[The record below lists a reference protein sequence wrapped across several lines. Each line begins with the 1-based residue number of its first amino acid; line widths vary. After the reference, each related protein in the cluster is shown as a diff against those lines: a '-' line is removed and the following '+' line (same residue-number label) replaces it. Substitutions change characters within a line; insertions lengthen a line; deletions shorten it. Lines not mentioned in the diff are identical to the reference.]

1 MIGSFGFGARG
12 SQFLLFQ
19 QASLS
24 LYTLYIYINSKVL
37 MKKNFVILSV
47 ILTCVLAVSLQAMAA
62 TEKLRIMTYNIPY
75 GNIQPSEGNGQNTWD
90 NRVLAI
96 HNYLDSISPDLIG
109 IQEGVKPQMISI
121 LAGIP
126 GYAMVGCARDDGAE
140 KGEYTPILY
149 KTSRFLLEKSG
160 NYWPTE
166 TPDVPSKTPNAI
178 CYRVATWALFTDKVT
193 GARFIYTNTHLDHG
207 QEAVRIE
214 QAKVVKE
221 KMAELAELYGTNLI
235 QFLTAD
241 FNMTRSS
248 NVYPYLTTY
257 KLKTRDMWSVA
268 RKKVIKA
275 VNGFSTNADNE
286 IDFIFAYGTVSCSYA
301 EMGNR
306 NTPDG
311 FIMSDHNPVFADVS
325 WTTSTAD
332 NARAAIADA
341 RSAADS
347 TFLWKKSAAK
357 LLTSATQLSTDGL
370 ESTSSLSSVYDRKTS
385 TYVRS
390 LYSSSLPPNQPHY
403 LQVALRNPIS
413 AFCVQ
418 YNKSMDGDAGQSDRW
433 EDVIVYASQDAEKW
447 DYITELYEFSGVV
460 NKTYSANVQMR
471 RPYQHIRF
479 QVMRTNGMQLSNGAP
494 RYSLSELQI
503 YENSPYSTCDYV
515 QSEDIS
521 KAVDA
526 LYAQADA
533 LEQLTDDGSV
543 TAEDVA
549 SLEEATKAL
558 RQARQD
564 FAESVGSVQ
573 SSAIGTP
580 SAIYSPDGKRLESLQ
595 RGVNIILSEDGESRK
610 VLMK

>member
-47 ILTCVLAVSLQAMAA
+47 VLTCVLAASLQAMAA

-109 IQEGVKPQMISI
+109 IQEGVKPQLISI

-268 RKKVIKA
+268 RKKVINA

-370 ESTSSLSSVYDRKTS
+370 ESTSSLSSVYDRNTG

-413 AFCVQ
+413 AFYVQ

-494 RYSLSELQI
+494 RYSLSELQL
-503 YENSPYSTCDYV
+503 YENSPYSTCEYAK
-515 QSEDIS
+515 S
-521 KAVDA
+521 KTIAQAVDA
-526 LYAQADA
+526 LYDLAGHTQALVD
-533 LEQLTDDGSV
+533 EGNVTSSDV
-543 TAEDVA
+543 TA
-549 SLEEATKAL
+549 LREATQAL
-558 RQARQD
+558 RQARHD
-564 FAESVGSVQ
+564 YATPVTGVTASAEPQGEQ
-573 SSAIGTP
+573 
-580 SAIYSPDGKRLESLQ
+580 IYSLSGMRLGALQ
-595 RGVNIILSEDGESRK
+595 KGVNIRRDANGASRLVMAK
-610 VLMK
+610 

>member
-1 MIGSFGFGARG
+1 
-12 SQFLLFQ
+12 
-19 QASLS
+19 
-24 LYTLYIYINSKVL
+24 

-47 ILTCVLAVSLQAMAA
+47 VLTCVLAASLQAMAA

-109 IQEGVKPQMISI
+109 IQEGVKPQLISI

-268 RKKVIKA
+268 RKKVINA

-413 AFCVQ
+413 AFYVQ

-494 RYSLSELQI
+494 RYSLSELQL
-503 YENSPYSTCDYV
+503 YENSPYSTCEYAK
-515 QSEDIS
+515 S
-521 KAVDA
+521 KTIAQAVDA
-526 LYAQADA
+526 LYDLADHTQALID
-533 LEQLTDDGSV
+533 EGNVTSSDV
-543 TAEDVA
+543 TA
-549 SLEEATKAL
+549 LKQATQAL
-558 RQARQD
+558 RQTRHDYATPVTGVTAS
-564 FAESVGSVQ
+564 AEPAGEQ
-573 SSAIGTP
+573 
-580 SAIYSPDGKRLESLQ
+580 IYSLSGMRLGALQ
-595 RGVNIILSEDGESRK
+595 KGVNIRRGANGASRL
-610 VLMK
+610 VLAK

>member
-1 MIGSFGFGARG
+1 
-12 SQFLLFQ
+12 
-19 QASLS
+19 
-24 LYTLYIYINSKVL
+24 

-47 ILTCVLAVSLQAMAA
+47 ILTCVLAVSLQTMAA

-109 IQEGVKPQMISI
+109 IQEGVKPQLISI

-268 RKKVIKA
+268 RKKVINA

-370 ESTSSLSSVYDRKTS
+370 ESTSSLSSVYDRNTG

-413 AFCVQ
+413 AFYVQ
-418 YNKSMDGDAGQSDRW
+418 YNKSMDGDAGQSDSW

-494 RYSLSELQI
+494 RYSLSELQL
-503 YENSPYSTCDYV
+503 YENSPYSTCEYAK
-515 QSEDIS
+515 S
-521 KAVDA
+521 KTIAQAVDA
-526 LYAQADA
+526 LYDLAGHTQALVD
-533 LEQLTDDGSV
+533 EGNVTSSDV
-543 TAEDVA
+543 TA
-549 SLEEATKAL
+549 LREATQAL
-558 RQARQD
+558 RQARHD
-564 FAESVGSVQ
+564 YATPVTGVTASAEPAGEQ
-573 SSAIGTP
+573 
-580 SAIYSPDGKRLESLQ
+580 IYSLSGMRLGALQ
-595 RGVNIILSEDGESRK
+595 KGVNIRRDANGASRLVMAK
-610 VLMK
+610 

>member
-1 MIGSFGFGARG
+1 MEPEVPNSYF
-12 SQFLLFQ
+12 SSKL
-19 QASLS
+19 LS
-24 LYTLYIYINSKVL
+24 LFIHYIYINSKVL

-47 ILTCVLAVSLQAMAA
+47 VLTCVLAASLQAMAA

-109 IQEGVKPQMISI
+109 IQEGAKPQLISI

-370 ESTSSLSSVYDRKTS
+370 ESTSSLSSVYDRNTG

-494 RYSLSELQI
+494 RYSLSELQL
-503 YENSPYSTCDYV
+503 YENSPYSTCEYAK
-515 QSEDIS
+515 S
-521 KAVDA
+521 KTIAQAVDA
-526 LYAQADA
+526 LYDLAGHTQALVD
-533 LEQLTDDGSV
+533 EGNVTSSDV
-543 TAEDVA
+543 TA
-549 SLEEATKAL
+549 LREATQAL
-558 RQARQD
+558 RQARHD
-564 FAESVGSVQ
+564 YATPVTGVTASAEPAGEQ
-573 SSAIGTP
+573 
-580 SAIYSPDGKRLESLQ
+580 IYSLSGMRLGALQ
-595 RGVNIILSEDGESRK
+595 KGVNIRRDANGASRLVMAK
-610 VLMK
+610 

>member
-47 ILTCVLAVSLQAMAA
+47 VLTCVLAASLQAMAA

-109 IQEGVKPQMISI
+109 IQEGVKPQLISI

-268 RKKVIKA
+268 RKKVINA

-370 ESTSSLSSVYDRKTS
+370 ESTSSLSSVYDRNTG

-413 AFCVQ
+413 AFYVQ

-494 RYSLSELQI
+494 RYSLSELQL
-503 YENSPYSTCDYV
+503 YENSPYSTCEYAK
-515 QSEDIS
+515 S
-521 KAVDA
+521 KTIAQAVDA
-526 LYAQADA
+526 LYDLAGHTQALVD
-533 LEQLTDDGSV
+533 EGNVTSSDV
-543 TAEDVA
+543 TA
-549 SLEEATKAL
+549 LREATQAL
-558 RQARQD
+558 RQARHD
-564 FAESVGSVQ
+564 YATPVTGVTASAEPQGEQ
-573 SSAIGTP
+573 
-580 SAIYSPDGKRLESLQ
+580 IYSLSGMRLGALQ
-595 RGVNIILSEDGESRK
+595 KGVNIRRDANGTSRLVMAK
-610 VLMK
+610 

>member
-1 MIGSFGFGARG
+1 
-12 SQFLLFQ
+12 
-19 QASLS
+19 
-24 LYTLYIYINSKVL
+24 

-47 ILTCVLAVSLQAMAA
+47 VLTCVLAASLQAMAA

-96 HNYLDSISPDLIG
+96 HNYLNSISPDLIG
-109 IQEGVKPQMISI
+109 IQEGVKPQLISI

-268 RKKVIKA
+268 RKKVINA

-370 ESTSSLSSVYDRKTS
+370 ESTSSLSSVYDRNTG

-494 RYSLSELQI
+494 RYSLSELQL
-503 YENSPYSTCDYV
+503 YENSPYSTCEYAK
-515 QSEDIS
+515 S
-521 KAVDA
+521 KTIAQAVDA
-526 LYAQADA
+526 LYDLAGHTQALVD
-533 LEQLTDDGSV
+533 EGNVTSSDV
-543 TAEDVA
+543 TA
-549 SLEEATKAL
+549 LREATQAL
-558 RQARQD
+558 RQARHD
-564 FAESVGSVQ
+564 YATPVTGVTASAEPAGEQ
-573 SSAIGTP
+573 
-580 SAIYSPDGKRLESLQ
+580 IYSLSGMRLGALQ
-595 RGVNIILSEDGESRK
+595 KGVNIRRDANGASRLVMAK
-610 VLMK
+610 

>member
-1 MIGSFGFGARG
+1 
-12 SQFLLFQ
+12 
-19 QASLS
+19 
-24 LYTLYIYINSKVL
+24 

-47 ILTCVLAVSLQAMAA
+47 VLTCVLAASLQAMAA

-109 IQEGVKPQMISI
+109 IQEGVKPQLISI

-347 TFLWKKSAAK
+347 TFLWQKSAAK

-390 LYSSSLPPNQPHY
+390 LYSSSLPPNNPHY
-403 LQVALRNPIS
+403 LQVKLREPQK
-413 AFCVQ
+413 AFSLQ
-418 YNKSMDGDAGQSDRW
+418 YNKSLDGDAGQADRW
-433 EDVIVYASQDAEKW
+433 EDVLVTASHDGEHW
-447 DYITELYEFSGVV
+447 DYVTELYKLSGVQNRTYTAEV
-460 NKTYSANVQMR
+460 NMR
-471 RPYQHIRF
+471 RPYEYVRF
-479 QVMRTNGMQLSNGAP
+479 QVMRTHGMRLSNGAP
-494 RYSLSELQI
+494 RYSLSEFQMF
-503 YENSPYSTCDYV
+503 PCTPVATCEYAK
-515 QSEDIS
+515 S
-521 KAVDA
+521 KTIAQAVDA
-526 LYAQADA
+526 LYDLAGHTQALVD
-533 LEQLTDDGSV
+533 EGNVTSSDV
-543 TAEDVA
+543 TA
-549 SLEEATKAL
+549 LREATKAL

-564 FAESVGSVQ
+564 FATPVTGVTA
-573 SSAIGTP
+573 SAEPQGEQ
-580 SAIYSPDGKRLESLQ
+580 IYSLSGMRLGALQ
-595 RGVNIILSEDGESRK
+595 KGVNIRRDANGASRLVMAK
-610 VLMK
+610 

>member
-1 MIGSFGFGARG
+1 
-12 SQFLLFQ
+12 
-19 QASLS
+19 
-24 LYTLYIYINSKVL
+24 

-47 ILTCVLAVSLQAMAA
+47 VLTCVLAASLQAMAA

-109 IQEGVKPQMISI
+109 IQEGVKPQLISI

-268 RKKVIKA
+268 RKKVINA

-413 AFCVQ
+413 AFYVQ

-494 RYSLSELQI
+494 RYSLSELQL
-503 YENSPYSTCDYV
+503 YENSPYSTCEYAK
-515 QSEDIS
+515 S
-521 KAVDA
+521 KTIAQAVDA
-526 LYAQADA
+526 LYDLADHTQALID
-533 LEQLTDDGSV
+533 EGNVTSSDV
-543 TAEDVA
+543 TA
-549 SLEEATKAL
+549 LREATQAL
-558 RQARQD
+558 RQTRHDYATPVTGVTAS
-564 FAESVGSVQ
+564 AEPQGEQ
-573 SSAIGTP
+573 
-580 SAIYSPDGKRLESLQ
+580 IYSLSGMRLDTPQ
-595 RGVNIILSEDGESRK
+595 KGVNILRGANGASRL
-610 VLMK
+610 VLAK

>member
-24 LYTLYIYINSKVL
+24 LFIHYIYINSKVL

-109 IQEGVKPQMISI
+109 IQEGVKPQLISI

-207 QEAVRIE
+207 QEDVRIE

-347 TFLWKKSAAK
+347 TFLWQKSAAK
-357 LLTSATQLSTDGL
+357 LLTSATQLTTDGL

-479 QVMRTNGMQLSNGAP
+479 QVMRTHGMQLSNGAP
-494 RYSLSELQI
+494 RYSLSEFQMF
-503 YENSPYSTCDYV
+503 PCTPVATCEYAK
-515 QSEDIS
+515 S
-521 KAVDA
+521 KTIAQAVDA
-526 LYAQADA
+526 LYDLAGHTQALVD
-533 LEQLTDDGSV
+533 EGNVTSSDV
-543 TAEDVA
+543 TA
-549 SLEEATKAL
+549 LREATQAL
-558 RQARQD
+558 RQARHD
-564 FAESVGSVQ
+564 YATPVTGVTASAEPAGEQ
-573 SSAIGTP
+573 
-580 SAIYSPDGKRLESLQ
+580 IYSLSGMRLGALQ
-595 RGVNIILSEDGESRK
+595 KGVNIRRDANGASRLVMAK
-610 VLMK
+610 

>member
-47 ILTCVLAVSLQAMAA
+47 VLTCVLAASLQAMAA

-109 IQEGVKPQMISI
+109 IQEGVKPQLISI

-268 RKKVIKA
+268 RKKVINA

-370 ESTSSLSSVYDRKTS
+370 ESTSSLSSVYDRNTG

-413 AFCVQ
+413 AFYVQ

-494 RYSLSELQI
+494 RYSLSELQL
-503 YENSPYSTCDYV
+503 YENSPYSTCEYAK
-515 QSEDIS
+515 S
-521 KAVDA
+521 KTIAQAVDA
-526 LYAQADA
+526 LYDLAGHTQALVD
-533 LEQLTDDGSV
+533 EGNVTSSDV
-543 TAEDVA
+543 TA
-549 SLEEATKAL
+549 LREATQAL
-558 RQARQD
+558 RQARHD
-564 FAESVGSVQ
+564 YATPVTGVTASAEPAGEQ
-573 SSAIGTP
+573 
-580 SAIYSPDGKRLESLQ
+580 IYSLSGMRLGALQ
-595 RGVNIILSEDGESRK
+595 KGVNIRRDANGASRLVMAK
-610 VLMK
+610 

>member
-1 MIGSFGFGARG
+1 
-12 SQFLLFQ
+12 
-19 QASLS
+19 
-24 LYTLYIYINSKVL
+24 

-109 IQEGVKPQMISI
+109 IQEGVKPQLISI

-241 FNMTRSS
+241 FNMNRSS
-248 NVYPYLTTY
+248 KVYPYLTTY

-370 ESTSSLSSVYDRKTS
+370 ESTSSLSSVYDRNTG

-413 AFCVQ
+413 AFYVQ

-494 RYSLSELQI
+494 RYSLSELQL
-503 YENSPYSTCDYV
+503 YENSPYSTCEYAK
-515 QSEDIS
+515 S
-521 KAVDA
+521 KTIAQAVDA
-526 LYAQADA
+526 LYDLAGHTQALVD
-533 LEQLTDDGSV
+533 EGNVTSSDV
-543 TAEDVA
+543 TA
-549 SLEEATKAL
+549 LREATQAL
-558 RQARQD
+558 RQARHD
-564 FAESVGSVQ
+564 YATPVTGVTASAEPQGEQ
-573 SSAIGTP
+573 
-580 SAIYSPDGKRLESLQ
+580 IYSLSGMRLGALQ
-595 RGVNIILSEDGESRK
+595 KGVNIRRDANGASRLVMAK
-610 VLMK
+610 

>member
-1 MIGSFGFGARG
+1 
-12 SQFLLFQ
+12 
-19 QASLS
+19 
-24 LYTLYIYINSKVL
+24 

-47 ILTCVLAVSLQAMAA
+47 VLTCVLAASLQAMAA

-109 IQEGVKPQMISI
+109 IQEGVKPQLISI

-268 RKKVIKA
+268 RKKVINA

-370 ESTSSLSSVYDRKTS
+370 ESTSSLSSVYDRNTG

-413 AFCVQ
+413 AFYVQ

-494 RYSLSELQI
+494 RYSLSEFQMF
-503 YENSPYSTCDYV
+503 PCTPVATCEYAK
-515 QSEDIS
+515 S
-521 KAVDA
+521 KTIAQAVDA
-526 LYAQADA
+526 LYDLAGHTQALVD
-533 LEQLTDDGSV
+533 EGNVTSSDV
-543 TAEDVA
+543 TA
-549 SLEEATKAL
+549 LREATQAL
-558 RQARQD
+558 RQARHD
-564 FAESVGSVQ
+564 YATPVTGVTASAEPAGEQ
-573 SSAIGTP
+573 
-580 SAIYSPDGKRLESLQ
+580 IYSLSGMRLGALQ
-595 RGVNIILSEDGESRK
+595 KGVNIRRDANGASRLVMAK
-610 VLMK
+610 

>member
-1 MIGSFGFGARG
+1 MEPEVPNSYF
-12 SQFLLFQ
+12 SSKL
-19 QASLS
+19 LS
-24 LYTLYIYINSKVL
+24 LFIHYIYINSKVL
-37 MKKNFVILSV
+37 MKKNSVILSV
-47 ILTCVLAVSLQAMAA
+47 ILTCVLAVSLQTMAA

-109 IQEGVKPQMISI
+109 IQEGVKPQLISI

-248 NVYPYLTTY
+248 KVYPYLTTY

-347 TFLWKKSAAK
+347 TFLWQKSAAK
-357 LLTSATQLSTDGL
+357 LLTSATQLTTDGL

-494 RYSLSELQI
+494 RYSLSEFQMF
-503 YENSPYSTCDYV
+503 PCTPVATCEYAK
-515 QSEDIS
+515 S
-521 KAVDA
+521 KTIAQAVDA
-526 LYAQADA
+526 LYDLAGHTQALVD
-533 LEQLTDDGSV
+533 EGNVTSSDV
-543 TAEDVA
+543 TA
-549 SLEEATKAL
+549 LREATQAL
-558 RQARQD
+558 RQARHD
-564 FAESVGSVQ
+564 YATPVTGVTASAEPQGEQ
-573 SSAIGTP
+573 
-580 SAIYSPDGKRLESLQ
+580 IYSLSGMRLGALQ
-595 RGVNIILSEDGESRK
+595 KGVNIRRDANGASRLVMAK
-610 VLMK
+610 

>member
-1 MIGSFGFGARG
+1 
-12 SQFLLFQ
+12 
-19 QASLS
+19 
-24 LYTLYIYINSKVL
+24 

-47 ILTCVLAVSLQAMAA
+47 VLTCVLAASLQAMAA

-109 IQEGVKPQMISI
+109 IQEGVKPQLISI

-268 RKKVIKA
+268 RKKVINA

-370 ESTSSLSSVYDRKTS
+370 ESTSSLSSVYDRNTG

-413 AFCVQ
+413 AFYVQ

-494 RYSLSELQI
+494 RYSLSELQL
-503 YENSPYSTCDYV
+503 YENSPYSTCEYAK
-515 QSEDIS
+515 S
-521 KAVDA
+521 KTIAQAVDA
-526 LYAQADA
+526 LYDLAGHTQALVD
-533 LEQLTDDGSV
+533 EGNVTSSDV
-543 TAEDVA
+543 TA
-549 SLEEATKAL
+549 LREATQAL
-558 RQARQD
+558 RQARHD
-564 FAESVGSVQ
+564 YATPVTGVTASAEPQGEQ
-573 SSAIGTP
+573 
-580 SAIYSPDGKRLESLQ
+580 IYSLSGMRLGALQ
-595 RGVNIILSEDGESRK
+595 KGVNIRRDANGASRLVMAK
-610 VLMK
+610 

>member
-1 MIGSFGFGARG
+1 
-12 SQFLLFQ
+12 
-19 QASLS
+19 
-24 LYTLYIYINSKVL
+24 

-47 ILTCVLAVSLQAMAA
+47 VLTCVLAASLQAMAA

-109 IQEGVKPQMISI
+109 IQEGVKPQLISI

-268 RKKVIKA
+268 RKKVINA

-370 ESTSSLSSVYDRKTS
+370 ESTSSLSSVYDRNTG

-413 AFCVQ
+413 AFYVQ

-494 RYSLSELQI
+494 RYSLSELQL
-503 YENSPYSTCDYV
+503 YENSPYSTCEYAK
-515 QSEDIS
+515 S
-521 KAVDA
+521 KTIAQAVDA
-526 LYAQADA
+526 LYDLAGHTQALVD
-533 LEQLTDDGSV
+533 EGNVTSSDV
-543 TAEDVA
+543 TA
-549 SLEEATKAL
+549 LREATQAL
-558 RQARQD
+558 RQARHD
-564 FAESVGSVQ
+564 YATPVTGVTASAEPAGEQ
-573 SSAIGTP
+573 
-580 SAIYSPDGKRLESLQ
+580 IYSLSGMRLGALQ
-595 RGVNIILSEDGESRK
+595 KGVNIRRASNGASRLVMAK
-610 VLMK
+610 

>member
-1 MIGSFGFGARG
+1 
-12 SQFLLFQ
+12 
-19 QASLS
+19 
-24 LYTLYIYINSKVL
+24 

-47 ILTCVLAVSLQAMAA
+47 VLTCVLAASLQAMAA

-109 IQEGVKPQMISI
+109 IQEGVKPQLISI

-268 RKKVIKA
+268 RKKVINA

-370 ESTSSLSSVYDRKTS
+370 ESTSSLSSVYDRNTG

-413 AFCVQ
+413 AFYVQ

-494 RYSLSELQI
+494 RYSLSELQL
-503 YENSPYSTCDYV
+503 YENSPYSTCEYAK
-515 QSEDIS
+515 S
-521 KAVDA
+521 KTIAQAVDA
-526 LYAQADA
+526 LYDLAGHTQALVD
-533 LEQLTDDGSV
+533 EGNVTSSDV
-543 TAEDVA
+543 TA
-549 SLEEATKAL
+549 LREATQAL
-558 RQARQD
+558 RQARHD
-564 FAESVGSVQ
+564 YATPVTGVTASAEPAGEQ
-573 SSAIGTP
+573 
-580 SAIYSPDGKRLESLQ
+580 IYSLSGMRLGALQ
-595 RGVNIILSEDGESRK
+595 KGVNIRRDANGASRLVMAK
-610 VLMK
+610 

>member
-47 ILTCVLAVSLQAMAA
+47 VLTCVLAASLQAMAA

-109 IQEGVKPQMISI
+109 IQEGVKPQLISI

-268 RKKVIKA
+268 RKKVINA

-370 ESTSSLSSVYDRKTS
+370 ESTSSLSSVYDRNTG

-413 AFCVQ
+413 AFYVQ

-494 RYSLSELQI
+494 RYSLSELQL
-503 YENSPYSTCDYV
+503 YENSPYSTCEYAK
-515 QSEDIS
+515 S
-521 KAVDA
+521 KTIAQAVDA
-526 LYAQADA
+526 LYDLAGHTQALVD
-533 LEQLTDDGSV
+533 EGNVTSSDV
-543 TAEDVA
+543 TA
-549 SLEEATKAL
+549 LREATQAL
-558 RQARQD
+558 RQARHD
-564 FAESVGSVQ
+564 YATPVTGVTASAEPAGEQ
-573 SSAIGTP
+573 
-580 SAIYSPDGKRLESLQ
+580 IYSLSGMRLGALQ
-595 RGVNIILSEDGESRK
+595 KGVNIRRASNGASRLVMAK
-610 VLMK
+610 

>member
-1 MIGSFGFGARG
+1 
-12 SQFLLFQ
+12 
-19 QASLS
+19 
-24 LYTLYIYINSKVL
+24 

-47 ILTCVLAVSLQAMAA
+47 VLTCVLAASLQAMAA

-248 NVYPYLTTY
+248 KVYPYLTTY

-370 ESTSSLSSVYDRKTS
+370 ESTSSLTSVYDRNTG

-479 QVMRTNGMQLSNGAP
+479 QVMR
-494 RYSLSELQI
+494 
-503 YENSPYSTCDYV
+503 
-515 QSEDIS
+515 
-521 KAVDA
+521 
-526 LYAQADA
+526 
-533 LEQLTDDGSV
+533 
-543 TAEDVA
+543 
-549 SLEEATKAL
+549 
-558 RQARQD
+558 
-564 FAESVGSVQ
+564 
-573 SSAIGTP
+573 
-580 SAIYSPDGKRLESLQ
+580 
-595 RGVNIILSEDGESRK
+595 
-610 VLMK
+610 

>member
-1 MIGSFGFGARG
+1 MEPEVPNSYF
-12 SQFLLFQ
+12 SSKL
-19 QASLS
+19 LS
-24 LYTLYIYINSKVL
+24 LFIHYIYINSKVL

-47 ILTCVLAVSLQAMAA
+47 VLTCVLAASLQAMAA

-109 IQEGVKPQMISI
+109 IQEGVKPQLISI

-268 RKKVIKA
+268 RKKVINA

-370 ESTSSLSSVYDRKTS
+370 ESTSSLSSVYDRNTG

-413 AFCVQ
+413 AFYVQ

-494 RYSLSELQI
+494 RYSLSELQL
-503 YENSPYSTCDYV
+503 YENSPYSTCEYAK
-515 QSEDIS
+515 S
-521 KAVDA
+521 KTIAQAVDA
-526 LYAQADA
+526 LYDLAGHTQALVD
-533 LEQLTDDGSV
+533 EGNVTSSDV
-543 TAEDVA
+543 TA
-549 SLEEATKAL
+549 LREATQAL
-558 RQARQD
+558 RQARHD
-564 FAESVGSVQ
+564 YATPVTGVTASAEPAGEQ
-573 SSAIGTP
+573 
-580 SAIYSPDGKRLESLQ
+580 IYSLSGMRLGALQ
-595 RGVNIILSEDGESRK
+595 KGVNIRRDANGASRLVMAK
-610 VLMK
+610 

>member
-47 ILTCVLAVSLQAMAA
+47 VLTCVLAASLQAMAA

-109 IQEGVKPQMISI
+109 IQEGVKPQLISI

-347 TFLWKKSAAK
+347 TFLWQKSAAK

-494 RYSLSELQI
+494 RYSLSELQL
-503 YENSPYSTCDYV
+503 YENSPYSTCEYAK
-515 QSEDIS
+515 S
-521 KAVDA
+521 KTIAQAVDA
-526 LYAQADA
+526 LYDLAGHTQALVD
-533 LEQLTDDGSV
+533 EGNVTSSDV
-543 TAEDVA
+543 TA
-549 SLEEATKAL
+549 LREATQAL
-558 RQARQD
+558 RQARHD
-564 FAESVGSVQ
+564 YATPVTGVTASAEPAGEQ
-573 SSAIGTP
+573 
-580 SAIYSPDGKRLESLQ
+580 IYSLSGMRLDTPQ
-595 RGVNIILSEDGESRK
+595 KGVNILRGANGASRLVMAK
-610 VLMK
+610 

>member
-1 MIGSFGFGARG
+1 MEPEVPNSYF
-12 SQFLLFQ
+12 SSKL
-19 QASLS
+19 LS
-24 LYTLYIYINSKVL
+24 LFIHYIYINSKVL

-47 ILTCVLAVSLQAMAA
+47 VLTCVLAASLQAMAA

-109 IQEGVKPQMISI
+109 IQEGVKPQLISI

-370 ESTSSLSSVYDRKTS
+370 ESTSSLSSVYDRNTG

-413 AFCVQ
+413 AFYVQ

-494 RYSLSELQI
+494 RYSLSELQL
-503 YENSPYSTCDYV
+503 YENSPYSTCEYAK
-515 QSEDIS
+515 S
-521 KAVDA
+521 KTIAQAVDA
-526 LYAQADA
+526 LYDLADHTQALVD
-533 LEQLTDDGSV
+533 EGNVTSSDV
-543 TAEDVA
+543 TA
-549 SLEEATKAL
+549 LREATQAL
-558 RQARQD
+558 RQARHD
-564 FAESVGSVQ
+564 YATPVTGVTASAEPAGEQ
-573 SSAIGTP
+573 
-580 SAIYSPDGKRLESLQ
+580 IYSLSGMRLGALQ
-595 RGVNIILSEDGESRK
+595 KGVNIRRDANGASRLVMAK
-610 VLMK
+610 